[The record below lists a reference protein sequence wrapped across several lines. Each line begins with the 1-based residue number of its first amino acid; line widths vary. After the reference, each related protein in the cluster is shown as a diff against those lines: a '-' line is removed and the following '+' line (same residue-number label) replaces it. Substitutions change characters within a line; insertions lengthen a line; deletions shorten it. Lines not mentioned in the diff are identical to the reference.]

1 MRSTFASNVNLID
14 WRRLQGANGTE
25 GKIELPRDACLILV
39 SVKRGSVDLWFGNF
53 LGSREIV
60 PHLHFGQTNS
70 PEWIAIPRGTYAI
83 TFRLEDLTSS
93 NSIIA
98 SLMIG
103 G

>member
-1 MRSTFASNVNLID
+1 MRSTLASNVNLID
-14 WRRLQGANGTE
+14 WRRLLGANGTE
-25 GKIELPRDACLILV
+25 GKFELPRDAGLILV

-53 LGSREIV
+53 LGSGELV
-60 PHLHFGQTNS
+60 PHLHFGQGNE
-70 PEWIAIPRGTYAI
+70 PVWVPIPRGTYAI

-98 SLMIG
+98 SVMIG